1 MWWDLSCEWVS
12 PGQFSIPE
20 VIYDP
25 WRIYQICGIVE
36 WLMLRHIFLETS
48 LGYHQVLLTVQT
60 FVSFWQKFYTKDFII
75 MSPYNDGEFSTGIE
89 FS

>member
-1 MWWDLSCEWVS
+1 
-12 PGQFSIPE
+12 
-20 VIYDP
+20 
-25 WRIYQICGIVE
+25 
-36 WLMLRHIFLETS
+36 MLRHIFLETS